1 MPHVCWSAVDGELKH
16 LVAFGKFVSNWI
28 CPRKLSAL
36 RSNGAVN
43 ATVRVSER
51 DGKAGGGK
59 CGLWHVD
66 DKVRKVWSVSRGN
79 GDWIFLRD
87 GWCEPR
93 EELKRLHLRLLGA
106 KMVSL

>member
-16 LVAFGKFVSNWI
+16 LVAFGKFVSDWI

-51 DGKAGGGK
+51 DGKAGGVSVD
-59 CGLWHVD
+59 CGMLMT
-66 DKVRKVWSVSRGN
+66 KLEKYGR
-79 GDWIFLRD
+79 
-87 GWCEPR
+87 
-93 EELKRLHLRLLGA
+93 
-106 KMVSL
+106 